1 MLVEQY
7 RMHQQIMQW
16 SSDAMYAGKLVAN
29 EGNSKHSV
37 QDLVVLDPEQG
48 ETEFTEIMNGNP
60 LLLIDTAGAMMY
72 EDIDEGIYST
82 VYTDGDGG
90 LMLFEGYCE
99 MFEEQGVSMRL
110 IDCTYCDIPY
120 SLITEIMREL
130 EEATNYRLHLF
141 SEDFE

>member
-1 MLVEQY
+1 MKTIADIAKSADIEEKTLRKYITDFEPFY
-7 RMHQQIMQW
+7 
-16 SSDAMYAGKLVAN
+16 
-29 EGNSKHSV
+29 
-37 QDLVVLDPEQG
+37 
-48 ETEFTEIMNGNP
+48 F
-60 LLLIDTAGAMMY
+60 MY

-90 LMLFEGYCE
+90 LVLFEGYCE

-120 SLITEIMREL
+120 SLMTEIMREL
-130 EEATNYRLHLF
+130 EEATN